1 MLFRK
6 SVYQKIDGIAAKI
19 DIEPDDFLRI
29 PDAGCK
35 IAEKTL
41 ELPSRESVFLNFAE
55 AQLLTKKLSKDY
67 DLDIRMPRSIEGYI
81 ASQKLGIKNR
91 QYEWRSELIDGSFL
105 MLNPDVRSVSN
116 PRRYDFCS
124 NNTSLVE
131 VSGYSRPKNNGDMF
145 WLGISRDEYDR
156 AALAS
161 SFGEKSYCVGAIP
174 PLSKDCLGV
183 RLLIDENKKRY
194 K

>member
-6 SVYQKIDGIAAKI
+6 NVYQKIEDIAAKI
-19 DIEPDDFLRI
+19 DIEPDDFLCI
-29 PDAGCK
+29 PDVGCK
-35 IAEKTL
+35 IAENTL
-41 ELPSRESVFLNFAE
+41 ELHSSGPAVLNFAE

-81 ASQKLGIKNR
+81 ASQKLDIKNR

-124 NNTSLVE
+124 NNMSLVE
-131 VSGYSRPKNNGDMF
+131 ISGYSRPRNNGDMF
-145 WLGISRDEYDR
+145 WLGISKDEYDR
-156 AALAS
+156 SALVS
-161 SFGEKSYCVGAIP
+161 SFGEKSYSVGAIP

>member
-1 MLFRK
+1 MISRK
-6 SVYQKIDGIAAKI
+6 SVYQKIEDIAAKI
-19 DIEPDDFLRI
+19 DIEPDDFLCI
-29 PDAGCK
+29 PSIGCK
-35 IAEKTL
+35 IAENIL
-41 ELPSRESVFLNFAE
+41 ELHSSGPAVLNFAE

-81 ASQKLGIKNR
+81 ASQKLGIKKR

-131 VSGYSRPKNNGDMF
+131 TSGYNRPRNNGDMF

-156 AALAS
+156 AALVS
-161 SFGEKSYCVGAIP
+161 ISEKSYCLGAIP
-174 PLSKDCLGV
+174 PLSNDCLNV
-183 RLLIDENKKRY
+183 RLLIDENRY

>member
-6 SVYQKIDGIAAKI
+6 SVYQKIDDIAAKI
-19 DIEPDDFLRI
+19 DIEPDDFLCI
-29 PDAGCK
+29 PDTECK

-41 ELPSRESVFLNFAE
+41 ELHSSGPAVLNFAE
-55 AQLLTKKLSKDY
+55 AQLLTKKLSKDH

-81 ASQKLGIKNR
+81 ASQKLGIRNR

-105 MLNPDVRSVSN
+105 MLNPDVRLVN
-116 PRRYDFCS
+116 NHRVYDFCS
-124 NNTSLVE
+124 NNTSMVE
-131 VSGYSRPKNNGDMF
+131 TSGYSRPKNNGDMN
-145 WLGISRDEYDR
+145 WIGISRDEYDR
-156 AALAS
+156 AALVS
-161 SFGEKSYCVGAIP
+161 NLGESYYVGAIP